1 MPLGAGG
8 GVLSIQPFV
17 YLSSEVGK
25 SDDIRALTIILEA
38 LLQLE
43 KRLGGWTG
51 A

>member
-25 SDDIRALTIILEA
+25 SDDIKNVNNIFGSPVTA
-38 LLQLE
+38 
-43 KRLGGWTG
+43 
-51 A
+51 